1 MMNMGQL
8 ENGSA
13 VPHTHDLDDLEL
25 DGEGR
30 FSVVLSPERPAGHTG
45 DWWPLDPRT
54 RRLLMRKCSCDWT
67 NEVDAR
73 VAIERLDDPGADM
86 TPEESARRFSDM
98 AEWIKGMIGFDMGLV
113 RYYREHH
120 GVNTFLRSTKIDS
133 IGGLP
138 TQAYY
143 DGIYEIDDDEALVVE
158 TELPKTSR
166 YWQALVADDRFC
178 TVDWVNRQS
187 SLNDTQARVDSDGR
201 FRFVVSKG
209 DPGVPNW
216 LDKADN
222 PWGIIQMRFN
232 QGSDYP
238 DPTIVKVKLSEVRDH
253 LPADTPVVTP
263 ERAGRGPAPP
273 ARGRPAPPHLV
284 ADYRVPVST
293 GSRAAATSAGRSSW
307 ENSAAPAHDLE
318 AGVGEG
324 GHHLLGPRQREERVL
339 VAPHQLD
346 GHVDAAVDRAQVV
359 HACCVVEAAQQ
370 PDRRRRRRSG
380 RSCSGREE
388 ELVELAVEQR
398 PVGEGVAE
406 DELVAAQPSA
416 CRRPSRGRR
425 RSRAGSG
432 PARNSLNRQLRPVA
446 TARCRPG
453 PWPAGGGRRPRR
465 GGRSCRRCRGPRPRR
480 RRAPSRSMTRRTLSM
495 CWSIENRV
503 PAPKRLEPVP
513 GQVDHVAGDVV
524 DQVRQQ
530 RPERGAAHRPA
541 VHEQHVGARPHP
553 AVGDLA
559 RPDVEEAVGL
569 GPEQVGGCGGGE
581 RRHRV
586 LRGSVRGS
594 TRTVRP
600 AGPQRPDEVGAGAPG
615 RPSTVRRRCPIPT
628 TGPGCSPPCSSTGAA
643 SAA

>member
-1 MMNMGQL
+1 MSTSTSNNGHDAGGLPTWADQMRALEPVADHLLATWKPDGATPGEVQDMNRLVLSILSDGYLCRVYTDASRPVFMPLWNYAMNQGGPDPDYVYSTTEVDATGTYRISGFRGTTRFVEITQQTFDMMNMGQL

-30 FSVVLSPERPAGHTG
+30 FSVVLCPERPAGHTG

-73 VAIERLDDPGADM
+73 VAIERLDEPGADM

-158 TELPKTSR
+158 TELPRTSR

-263 ERAGRGPAPP
+263 DERA
-273 ARGRPAPPHLV
+273 
-284 ADYRVPVST
+284 
-293 GSRAAATSAGRSSW
+293 
-307 ENSAAPAHDLE
+307 E
-318 AGVGEG
+318 A
-324 GHHLLGPRQREERVL
+324 L
-339 VAPHQLD
+339 
-346 GHVDAAVDRAQVV
+346 
-359 HACCVVEAAQQ
+359 
-370 PDRRRRRRSG
+370 RRRR
-380 RSCSGREE
+380 
-388 ELVELAVEQR
+388 
-398 PVGEGVAE
+398 EGA
-406 DELVAAQPSA
+406 
-416 CRRPSRGRR
+416 
-425 RSRAGSG
+425 
-432 PARNSLNRQLRPVA
+432 QLR
-446 TARCRPG
+446 RI
-453 PWPAGGGRRPRR
+453 W
-465 GGRSCRRCRGPRPRR
+465 
-480 RRAPSRSMTRRTLSM
+480 
-495 CWSIENRV
+495 
-503 PAPKRLEPVP
+503 
-513 GQVDHVAGDVV
+513 
-524 DQVRQQ
+524 
-530 RPERGAAHRPA
+530 
-541 VHEQHVGARPHP
+541 
-553 AVGDLA
+553 
-559 RPDVEEAVGL
+559 
-569 GPEQVGGCGGGE
+569 
-581 RRHRV
+581 
-586 LRGSVRGS
+586 
-594 TRTVRP
+594 
-600 AGPQRPDEVGAGAPG
+600 
-615 RPSTVRRRCPIPT
+615 
-628 TGPGCSPPCSSTGAA
+628 
-643 SAA
+643 